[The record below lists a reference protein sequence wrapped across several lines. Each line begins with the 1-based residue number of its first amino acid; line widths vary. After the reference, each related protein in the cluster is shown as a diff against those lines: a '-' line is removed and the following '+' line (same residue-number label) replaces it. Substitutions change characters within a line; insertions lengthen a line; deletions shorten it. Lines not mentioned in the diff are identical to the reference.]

1 MNIKVGIWIRPFNER
16 EKKLKTPKCVKID
29 DKKITIKNAKK
40 NKRFS
45 FQYDYCFQSY

>member
-1 MNIKVGIWIRPFNER
+1 MNIKVGIRVRPFNDW

-29 DKKITIKNAKK
+29 DKKITIKNPKK

-45 FQYDYCFQSY
+45 F